1 MTMSDV
7 RAGSYC
13 EVVSQEV
20 PAHRCL
26 CWEAPRHVGEHR
38 CLCGHV
44 WGVAWAEMS
53 YDEQRAFLGLPDVLG
68 YVLRYRMDGFAHGLA
83 EAVVQI
89 KSAWNQIAENFE
101 QAARQM
107 QGMTLESQDD
117 LEDEVAS

>member
-44 WGVAWAEMS
+44 WGVWDAMS
-53 YDEQRAFLGLPDVLG
+53 YDEQRQFLGLPPRPLTMDDLKDAVR
-68 YVLRYRMDGFAHGLA
+68 YVLVMGGDLTA
-83 EAVVQI
+83 EAE
-89 KSAWNQIAENFE
+89 A
-101 QAARQM
+101 
-107 QGMTLESQDD
+107 QGISYDD